1 MLPPFGSLPQHRR
14 GGVLRT
20 TGPLDGMPELAWIDL
35 WTALALVLVIEG
47 VSMSLFPGLLRRAL
61 EQLEQMPAEALRWG
75 GLLTALVG
83 VFFLYMLR

>member
-1 MLPPFGSLPQHRR
+1 
-14 GGVLRT
+14 
-20 TGPLDGMPELAWIDL
+20 MPNIAWMDL

-47 VSMSLFPGLLRRAL
+47 VSMSLFPGVLRRAL

-75 GLLTALVG
+75 GLLTALAG